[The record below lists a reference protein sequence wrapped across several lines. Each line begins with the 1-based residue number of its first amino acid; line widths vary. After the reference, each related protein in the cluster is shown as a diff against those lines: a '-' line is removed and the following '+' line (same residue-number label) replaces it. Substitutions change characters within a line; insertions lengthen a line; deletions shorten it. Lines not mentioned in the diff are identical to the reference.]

1 MEDTPFKNVAVL
13 ESEIE
18 ARLLEAILEEKGI
31 VFDMMSYAEVA
42 YDGLFQFQKGWGVV
56 RAAAGD
62 EERINVIL
70 ADIRSPDAVTEPPPG
85 MAPDSR
91 EDDDDSP
98 GKGP

>member
-1 MEDTPFKNVAVL
+1 MDDTNFKNIAVL

-31 VFDMMSYAEVA
+31 VFDMMSYGEVA

-56 RAAAGD
+56 RAAEKD
-62 EERINVIL
+62 EERIKLIL

-85 MAPDSR
+85 LELDPKEEA
-91 EDDDDSP
+91 
-98 GKGP
+98 

>member
-1 MEDTPFKNVAVL
+1 MDDSNFKNIVVL

-31 VFDMMSYAEVA
+31 AFEIMSYGEVA

-56 RAAAGD
+56 RAAAKD
-62 EERINVIL
+62 EERIKVIV

-85 MAPDSR
+85 LELDSR
-91 EDDDDSP
+91 EEDFSEEE
-98 GKGP
+98 G